1 MTPTINES
9 SQQLT
14 LFRIVDDLQ
23 TWHETLAMV
32 EAQLAESLPDDE
44 RLELQRSHSEIEA
57 QIETIGA
64 QLAGKTDAIAGVV
77 RRMGIEQDLVKAEEM
92 RLHARR
98 KTLERAEVWLRAYV
112 VRVML
117 DKGIR
122 NLKTP
127 SNTIFLRGSEAVVI
141 EDAEKVPVQYKEASL
156 KLPLWLWNRILQ
168 LALQRAEDLEALETI
183 AQISTVR
190 HSETCSLSA
199 IKRAIKGG
207 TEVPG
212 ADVDFHESL
221 VIR

>member
-32 EAQLAESLPDDE
+32 EAQLAQSLPDDE

-141 EDAEKVPVQYKEASL
+141 EDAEKVPALYKNATI
-156 KLPLWLWNRILQ
+156 KMPLWIWESVVASIADPETR
-168 LALQRAEDLEALETI
+168 RAAAEFRVSAE
-183 AQISTVR
+183 
-190 HSETCSLSA
+190 CSLSA
-199 IKRAIKGG
+199 IKKAIKGG

>member
-1 MTPTINES
+1 MGETMTPTVNES

-32 EAQLAESLPDDE
+32 EAQLAQPLPDDE

-57 QIETIGA
+57 QIEIIGA

-77 RRMGIEQDLVKAEEM
+77 RRMRAEQDLVKAEEM
-92 RLHARR
+92 RLHVRR
-98 KTLERAEVWLRAYV
+98 KILERAEVWLRAYV
-112 VRVML
+112 VKVML
-117 DKGIR
+117 EKGIR

-141 EDAEKVPVQYKEASL
+141 EDAEKVPVQYKEAEV
-156 KLPLWLWNRILQ
+156 KLPLELWNRILNYISSAPV
-168 LALQRAEDLEALETI
+168 LASEAQELRVS
-183 AQISTVR
+183 AKCQ
-190 HSETCSLSA
+190 LSA
-199 IKRAIKGG
+199 IKKAIKGG

>member
-9 SQQLT
+9 SQLT

-77 RRMGIEQDLVKAEEM
+77 RRMVMEQDLVKAEEM

-141 EDAEKVPVQYKEASL
+141 EDAEKVPALYKNATI
-156 KLPLWLWNRILQ
+156 KMPLWIWESVVACIDDPETR
-168 LALQRAEDLEALETI
+168 RAAAEFRVAAE
-183 AQISTVR
+183 
-190 HSETCSLSA
+190 CSLSA
-199 IKRAIKGG
+199 IKKAIKGG

>member
-32 EAQLAESLPDDE
+32 EAQLAESLSDDE

-77 RRMGIEQDLVKAEEM
+77 RRMVMEQDLVKAEEM

-127 SNTIFLRGSEAVVI
+127 SNTIFLRGSEAVII
-141 EDAEKVPVQYKEASL
+141 EDAEKVPVQYKEAEV
-156 KLPLWLWNRILQ
+156 KLPLELWNRILNYISGAPVLASEAQDLRVSAKCQ
-168 LALQRAEDLEALETI
+168 LAP
-183 AQISTVR
+183 
-190 HSETCSLSA
+190 
-199 IKRAIKGG
+199 IKKAIKGG

-212 ADVDFHESL
+212 ADVDFRESL